1 ERLLNSMGL
10 RQRAEAFDARRLFDF
25 PANPAAMALLIIQQR
40 DMTLARLV
48 EETAARLRIPG
59 RHIVRF
65 IQKYKE
71 FKQRENPDP
80 IHPYLIEAAKL
91 LPHFFLMGLGALV
104 WYNQNVGDRSIIRYL
119 WDDGISKY
127 AFTSYSFAFGVPLL
141 AGLTLS
147 IIAHL
152 VQIYL

>member
-1 ERLLNSMGL
+1 M
-10 RQRAEAFDARRLFDF
+10 D
-25 PANPAAMALLIIQQR
+25 LLIIQQPG
-40 DMTLARLV
+40 MTLARLV
-48 EETAARLRIPG
+48 DETAARLRIPG

-104 WYNQNVGDRSIIRYL
+104 WYNESIGDRSILRYL
-119 WDDGISKY
+119 WEDVISKY

-147 IIAHL
+147 VIAHF
-152 VQIYL
+152 VKIYQVL